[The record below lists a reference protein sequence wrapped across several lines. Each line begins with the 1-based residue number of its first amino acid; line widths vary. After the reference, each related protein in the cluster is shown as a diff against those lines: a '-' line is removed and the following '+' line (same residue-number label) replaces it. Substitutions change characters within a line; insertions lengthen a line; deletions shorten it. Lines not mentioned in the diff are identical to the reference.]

1 MSKKGHLTTLF
12 GKSAQHLLSENQ
24 DSFIRCFMLGNQSPL
39 LNKVP
44 QIPEIQD
51 SFMGIYFPTERKACE
66 QKNRH
71 AGMASSLQPC
81 RWMQPVPAFTT
92 KNFNYF
98 LQAAQHHLLQLLV
111 EMQSK
116 CRWVLSITVLT
127 KTSGRNHRKKPFGH
141 FKAAHPSQETT
152 VKPNYTMRVKSL
164 CSLGF
169 LPIQWTIKRQLWIAN
184 PVPEIFDSSQKWEQ
198 CRQQWSK
205 HTNKVPP
212 NVSQL

>member
-1 MSKKGHLTTLF
+1 MSKKGHLITLF

-44 QIPEIQD
+44 QIPEIQE
-51 SFMGIYFPTERKACE
+51 SFMGTYFPTERKACE
-66 QKNRH
+66 QKNRC

-92 KNFNYF
+92 KNFNHF

-141 FKAAHPSQETT
+141 FKASPSFSRNNCEAKLYHQSEILVLLGILT
-152 VKPNYTMRVKSL
+152 KTM
-164 CSLGF
+164 
-169 LPIQWTIKRQLWIAN
+169 
-184 PVPEIFDSSQKWEQ
+184 DYQKAALD
-198 CRQQWSK
+198 C
-205 HTNKVPP
+205 
-212 NVSQL
+212 